1 MQGNEKKISEAK
13 FKGYMCYMWVN
24 VFVNGAIMLSRRR
37 ITFIKNKGFPVRVG
51 ICRKMYWRKCLEVT
65 SALG

>member
-24 VFVNGAIMLSRRR
+24 GFVNGAPLCFQEEELLS
-37 ITFIKNKGFPVRVG
+37 
-51 ICRKMYWRKCLEVT
+51 
-65 SALG
+65 